1 MGLEGLI
8 GKGPPQKTH
17 FRYVEPQE
25 LVPAVMTGG
34 QLTEAN
40 RKFNRSVVGK
50 SKLHGNMNF
59 DGSRN
64 AVNQDEID
72 TRLVDRTVEVIRDKI
87 YQKGPRMA

>member
-50 SKLHGNMNF
+50 SKILCL
-59 DGSRN
+59 
-64 AVNQDEID
+64 I
-72 TRLVDRTVEVIRDKI
+72 TRLYHALHVTHCLARACTHR
-87 YQKGPRMA
+87 GHAP